1 MKTDDRLIINSVGI
15 VTPRDFFFG
24 DSEED
29 ELRLDCGKTLRGVT
43 LRYETYGTLSPEK
56 DNAILVEHALTGDAH
71 LAGRHSEDDAKP
83 GWWDAVVGPGK
94 PFDTDKYFIVCSN
107 IIGGCSGSTGPRSI
121 DPATGKRYNM
131 NFPVITIG
139 DMVRAQKRLMD
150 HLGIRRWLAV
160 AGGSMGGM
168 LALQWAIDYPNCVCG
183 HICIATTSRISPQS
197 IAFNWVGREAIMS
210 DPQWKN
216 GEYEEQPQKGLA
228 IARMLAHITYLSE
241 ESMRR
246 KFGRLLQDSEDY
258 SFDFDK
264 DFRIE
269 SYLQH
274 QGTRFVERFDA
285 NSYLYITRA
294 IDYFDISDASEGDMA
309 KAFSRTKAPFLVVS
323 FTSDWLF
330 PSYQSREI
338 VKALLDNRLDVTF
351 CNIESSYGHDA
362 FLLETETLGSL
373 ISSFLTGRTQD
384 LKEKRQDD

>member
-1 MKTDDRLIINSVGI
+1 MKTDDSLINSVGI

-24 DSEED
+24 DSEGD

-71 LAGRHSEDDAKP
+71 LAGRHSEDDPKP

-94 PFDTDKYFIVCSN
+94 PFDTSKYFIVCSN

-168 LALQWAIDYPNCVCG
+168 LALQWAIDYPDSVCG

-274 QGTRFVERFDA
+274 QGSRFVERFDA

-294 IDYFDISDASEGDMA
+294 IDYFDISDAAEGDMA

-330 PSYQSREI
+330 PAYQSRDI

-373 ISSFLTGRTQD
+373 ISSFLSGRAQD
-384 LKEKRQDD
+384 LKEKKQHD